1 MMAECN
7 PRRAKVC
14 HAVVAVFL
22 QFFSWGLITA
32 PMIRVLNTTF
42 QVSIIVINIVYN
54 PLTMILP
61 RARP

>member
-42 QVSIIVINIVYN
+42 QVSINIPEYKYC
-54 PLTMILP
+54 LP
-61 RARP
+61 V